1 VFDVCF
7 GDSALSNPIVTGGLV
22 NNYSYNWTSLPA
34 GFYSTE
40 KNPYLQPLADV
51 VRYIFTVSDG
61 MDTET
66 DTIIVNRRAL
76 PTARSIDG
84 ASIVCKNQAGVI
96 YSASE
101 MGTNEH
107 YCWNISHGGGTIING
122 KNTNKMVVNWG
133 SIPGSYPLELSTF
146 SRYGCKSSAEVN
158 IEVNTT
164 IAPQAS
170 YVEQKSPGSTILI
183 ASDEGATSY
192 LWGYYDK
199 LQEDD
204 IIISGSTGRYCQMP
218 HLDIE

>member
-1 VFDVCF
+1 
-7 GDSALSNPIVTGGLV
+7 
-22 NNYSYNWTSLPA
+22 
-34 GFYSTE
+34 
-40 KNPYLQPLADV
+40 
-51 VRYIFTVSDG
+51 
-61 MDTET
+61 
-66 DTIIVNRRAL
+66 
-76 PTARSIDG
+76 
-84 ASIVCKNQAGVI
+84 
-96 YSASE
+96 
-101 MGTNEH
+101 
-107 YCWNISHGGGTIING
+107 
-122 KNTNKMVVNWG
+122 MVVNWG

-204 IIISGSTGRYCQMP
+204 IIISDSTGRYCQMP
-218 HLDIE
+218 HLDIDKYNYWVESWYDNGEGCKSRSYFNPPLWIDKIESNSLKVFPNPATEKVTIIFPESFKNKLILIISDINGAIVINLNINLIPGKNTITVPVKSFSNGIYLIRAVGVNGSGIIKFIKN